1 MPTPPIPTPERLP
14 TWRPRPIG
22 TASAPALDR
31 AADFALA
38 HGRVRQAELLA
49 ELAAEL
55 RGAA

>member
-1 MPTPPIPTPERLP
+1 LP